1 MMMTANI
8 LFKVLQWL
16 GRVFLLSLLMS
27 DRSFFI
33 LIRDNTVN
41 TANPIMIAILE
52 RLSYTAQHS
61 GNIFVYGSKVSMS
74 ESPPSLYSRSFSRM
88 NVSEIIRSNFI
99 EWNDRIASS
108 LPTDKAGRKKLLVID
123 VDGTLYQ
130 DSAGI
135 EKELTR
141 TMDAFVHK
149 ILTRTKRR

>member
-1 MMMTANI
+1 
-8 LFKVLQWL
+8 
-16 GRVFLLSLLMS
+16 MS